1 MPNVLSERAIFARV
15 SRRLH
20 HEDIF
25 LHRSRVDSRMH
36 QDYGRYYA
44 TDGRNCICNPSLKNE
59 DSLLKYAKELGVVS
73 PETELAS

>member
-1 MPNVLSERAIFARV
+1 MPNVLTERAIFARV
-15 SRRLH
+15 SRRLNH
-20 HEDIF
+20 DGVF

-44 TDGRNCICNPSLKNE
+44 TDDRNCICNPSLDNE
-59 DSLLKYAKELGVVS
+59 GCLLEYAKELGVVS